1 MHIDVGD
8 KVVFLSPYELPLPYR
23 KSQRIYSV
31 GVVLRVSESSCG
43 VIVYVRDI
51 VGKRHVLFERYVHV
65 VECPHVM
72 SFDGTG

>member
-23 KSQRIYSV
+23 KNQRIYSV

-43 VIVYVRDI
+43 VIVFVSDV

-65 VECPHVM
+65 VGCPHVM